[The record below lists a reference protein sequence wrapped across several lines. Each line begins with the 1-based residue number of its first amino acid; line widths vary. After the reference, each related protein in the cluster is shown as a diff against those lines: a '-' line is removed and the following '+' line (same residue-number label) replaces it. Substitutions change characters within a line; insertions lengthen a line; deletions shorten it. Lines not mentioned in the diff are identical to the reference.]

1 MSKLGRKYTYSSLY
15 CSVCNLRM
23 TIPRPTHHKRAE
35 GHIKTMYCAKCG
47 KITDFIEQNY
57 ISREKYEYNSMEP
70 NN

>member
-1 MSKLGRKYTYSSLY
+1 MSKKDRKYISSTLH
-15 CSVCNLRM
+15 CSICNLQM
-23 TIPRPTHHKRAE
+23 QIPRPMGKRRPE
-35 GHIKTMYCAKCG
+35 GHIKTMYCANCG